1 MAGVGAVAGG
11 TVVWG
16 PGVGGGEA
24 VGTAGPGAAD
34 GNGGGTTPP
43 PGTGPSGVVVVSVA
57 APGVG
62 SAGTSPTD
70 VGDVGVVVVVGV
82 VGRVVVG
89 AGGRCWTS
97 VRGAQ
102 V

>member
-1 MAGVGAVAGG
+1 MGAVAVG
-11 TVVWG
+11 TVG
-16 PGVGGGEA
+16 GDAGTGGGGD
-24 VGTAGPGAAD
+24 VGTAGPGTSD
-34 GNGGGTTPP
+34 GNGGGRTPP
-43 PGTGPSGVVVVSVA
+43 PGTGPSGVVVGSVA

-62 SAGTSPTD
+62 AAGTSPT
-70 VGDVGVVVVVGV
+70 DVGVVVVVGV

>member
-1 MAGVGAVAGG
+1 MAAVAGG

-16 PGVGGGEA
+16 PGVGGGGA

-43 PGTGPSGVVVVSVA
+43 PSTGPSGVVVGSVA

-62 SAGTSPTD
+62 TAGTSPTD
-70 VGDVGVVVVVGV
+70 VGVVVGGVVVGV

>member
-1 MAGVGAVAGG
+1 MAGVGAVAVG

-16 PGVGGGEA
+16 PGVGGGGA
-24 VGTAGPGAAD
+24 AGTAGPGASD
-34 GNGGGTTPP
+34 GNAGGTMPP
-43 PGTGPSGVVVVSVA
+43 PGTGPSGVVVGSVA

-62 SAGTSPTD
+62 SAGTSPT
-70 VGDVGVVVVVGV
+70 DVGVVVVVGV

>member
-1 MAGVGAVAGG
+1 MGAVAVGTAGG
-11 TVVWG
+11 DAGT
-16 PGVGGGEA
+16 GGGGD
-24 VGTAGPGAAD
+24 VGTAGPGTSD
-34 GNGGGTTPP
+34 GNGGGRTPP

-70 VGDVGVVVVVGV
+70 VGVVGGVVVGV
-82 VGRVVVG
+82 VGRVVAG